1 MGNMRIISRLGWVRR
16 GSPGHGD
23 TRRTKNKPSRPENLR
38 PQEDLTQDLSA
49 AGRSYSGSVG
59 RRKILLRICRPQE
72 DLTQDLS
79 AAGRSCS
86 GSVGRRKISL
96 RPENSSSWNCSLS
109 SKTRKEYHSKD
120 PKGIPHHVLH
130 C

>member
-1 MGNMRIISRLGWVRR
+1 MTFLSSFLDDGQHADHIEVGWVRR

-72 DLTQDLS
+72 DLTS
-79 AAGRSCS
+79 A
-86 GSVGRRKISL
+86 RKLIIL
-96 RPENSSSWNCSLS
+96 ELLAELKKPKRNTIA
-109 SKTRKEYHSKD
+109 KTQKEYPIMCYTVK
-120 PKGIPHHVLH
+120 KRREVY
-130 C
+130 

>member
-1 MGNMRIISRLGWVRR
+1 MTFLSSFLDDGQHADHIEVGWVRR

-49 AGRSYSGSVG
+49 AGRSCSGSVG

-79 AAGRSCS
+79 AAERSHF
-86 GSVGRRKISL
+86 GQ
-96 RPENSSSWNCSLS
+96 
-109 SKTRKEYHSKD
+109 KTYHPGTVS
-120 PKGIPHHVLH
+120 
-130 C
+130 

>member
-1 MGNMRIISRLGWVRR
+1 MTFLSSFLDDGQHADHIEVGWVRR

-23 TRRTKNKPSRPENLR
+23 TRRTKNKPS
-38 PQEDLTQDLSA
+38 
-49 AGRSYSGSVG
+49 
-59 RRKILLRICRPQE
+59 
-72 DLTQDLS
+72 
-79 AAGRSCS
+79 
-86 GSVGRRKISL
+86 